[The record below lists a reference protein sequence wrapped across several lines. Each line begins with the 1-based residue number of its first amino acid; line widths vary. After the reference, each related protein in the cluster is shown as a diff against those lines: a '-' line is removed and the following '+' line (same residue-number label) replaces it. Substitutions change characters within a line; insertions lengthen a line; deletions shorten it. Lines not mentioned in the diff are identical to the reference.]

1 MKKNRIIYGTI
12 VILGMVIASC
22 APSIN
27 QKTENTKTPENYVG
41 SSDTTNSA
49 NIKWREFFKDP
60 NLAAL
65 IDTALK
71 NNQEL
76 NIVLQE
82 IEILNFEVGAKKGE
96 YLPFVDVETAVGG
109 EKVGRYTSQGAND
122 ANTDILP
129 DKEFPEP
136 LGDFYFGG
144 TMSWEIDVWKKL
156 RNSKKSAFTKYLS
169 SIEGKNFLI
178 TQLVAEIAENYYE
191 LMALDNQMEIVNSYI
206 DIQQNAL
213 NTVKEQKVYAKV
225 TELAVKKFEAELLK
239 TQSLQYII
247 QQEIT
252 ETENKI
258 NFLIGRYPQ
267 PIPRSSNTFLDLKW
281 DSIYTGI
288 PSQLLQ
294 NRPDIRQ
301 SELAL
306 VAAKI
311 DVDVAKANF
320 YPSIRITA
328 GVGYQA
334 FNPKYLIT
342 TPESLLFNLAG
353 DLMMPVI
360 NRNAIKAEY
369 FSANAKQTQA
379 VYEYERSI
387 LNGYVEVI
395 NQLSKIKNYG
405 ASYDLRKQQVQV
417 LTQSVEIAGS
427 LFKSARA
434 DYMEVLLTQ
443 RDALE
448 SKMELVETKQEQ
460 MHGIVNLY
468 KALGG
473 GWK

>member
-1 MKKNRIIYGTI
+1 MRKNRIIYGSIALLSLT
-12 VILGMVIASC
+12 IASC
-22 APSIN
+22 APGITR
-27 QKTENTKTPENYVG
+27 KTENTTTPG
-41 SSDTTNSA
+41 SYTGSEDTTNSA
-49 NIKWREFFKDP
+49 DILWRDFFKDP
-60 NLAAL
+60 NLSAL

-82 IEILNFEVGAKKGE
+82 IEMANFEIGARKGE
-96 YLPFVDVETAVGG
+96 YLPFINLGTAAEV

-122 ANTDILP
+122 ANTEIMP
-129 DKEFPEP
+129 GKEFPEP
-136 LGDFYFGG
+136 LGDFYLGANV
-144 TMSWEIDVWKKL
+144 SWEIDVWKKL
-156 RNSKKSAFTKYLS
+156 RNAKKAAALRYLS
-169 SIEGKNFLI
+169 TVEGKNFLI
-178 TQLVAEIAENYYE
+178 TQLVSEIAENYYE
-191 LMALDNQMEIVNSYI
+191 LLALDNQLEIINSYI
-206 DIQQNAL
+206 EIQENAL
-213 NTVKEQKVYAKV
+213 NTVQLQKLSAKV

-239 TQSLQYII
+239 TQSLQFII
-247 QQEIT
+247 QQSII

-258 NFLIGRYPQ
+258 NFLIGRYPE
-267 PIPRSSNTFLDLKW
+267 PIVRSSGNFLDLKW

-288 PSQLLQ
+288 PAQLLE

-301 SELAL
+301 AELELA
-306 VAAKI
+306 AAKV
-311 DVDVAKANF
+311 DVNVAKAAF
-320 YPSIRITA
+320 YPSIRLTA

-342 TPESLLFNLAG
+342 TPESLIYSLAG
-353 DLMMPVI
+353 DLMAPVI

-369 FSANAKQTQA
+369 FASNAKQTQA

-387 LNGYVEVI
+387 LNAYVEVI
-395 NQLSKIKNYG
+395 NQLSKINNYG
-405 ASYDLRKQQVQV
+405 ASYQLRQQQVDV
-417 LTQSVEIAGS
+417 LTASVEIAGS

-460 MHGIVNLY
+460 THAIVCLY
-468 KALGG
+468 RALGG

>member
-12 VILGMVIASC
+12 IVLLMTIVSC
-22 APSIN
+22 APGIMR
-27 QKTENTKTPENYVG
+27 KTENTAMPDTYTG
-41 SSDTTNSA
+41 SEDTTNSA
-49 NIKWREFFKDP
+49 TIKWRDFFKDEH
-60 NLAAL
+60 LAAL

-76 NIVLQE
+76 NIVMQE
-82 IEILNFEVGAKKGE
+82 IEILNYEVGARKGE
-96 YLPFVDVETAVGG
+96 YLPFVDVGTAVGA

-122 ANTDILP
+122 ANTEIMP

-136 LGDFYFGG
+136 LGDFYLGAN
-144 TMSWEIDVWKKL
+144 MSWEIDVWKKL
-156 RNSKKSAFTKYLS
+156 RNAKKAAFTRYLS
-169 SIEGKNFLI
+169 SIEGRNFLI

-191 LMALDNQMEIVNSYI
+191 LLALDNQLEIVNSYI

-213 NTVKEQKVYAKV
+213 NTVKQQKLFAKV

-239 TQSLQYII
+239 TKSLQFTI
-247 QQEIT
+247 QQSIVEA
-252 ETENKI
+252 ENRI
-258 NFLIGRYPQ
+258 NFLIGRFPQ
-267 PIPRSSNTFLDLKW
+267 PIARSSNQFLDLKW

-288 PSQLLQ
+288 PSQLLA

-301 SELAL
+301 AELEL
-306 VAAKI
+306 VASKI
-311 DVDVAKANF
+311 DVDVARAAF

-328 GVGYQA
+328 GLGYQA

-353 DLMMPVI
+353 DLVAPVI
-360 NRNAIKAEY
+360 NRNAIKAAY
-369 FSANAKQTQA
+369 FTSNAKQTQA
-379 VYEYERSI
+379 VYAYERSI
-387 LNGYVEVI
+387 LNAHIEVI
-395 NQLSKIKNYG
+395 NQLSKINNYG
-405 ASYDLRKQQVQV
+405 SSYALREQQVEV
-417 LTQSVEIAGS
+417 LTESVTIAGS

-460 MHGIVNLY
+460 MHAIVNLY

-473 GWK
+473 GWR